1 MMKYRARSDTYYGL
15 NIAKLAWIV
24 LAQPKRIR
32 LQMISFQVEATVQFL
47 QYLNTKMIFTYRCCS
62 VGVDQKMSEAWVC
75 LVQHTDHHY
84 PGCTAT
90 ACHPQHH
97 QPGPGTP
104 RVEDSEHSHQG
115 HDEPD
120 HWHIHSVADHPWCAT
135 ENPENIWWSFQKI
148 IEMKCE
154 KIFQLWEGKNIL
166 SLTWLLTEALLPE
179 PPSELCSQYPGPPV
193 FGICWL

>member
-1 MMKYRARSDTYYGL
+1 MKYRARSDTYYGL
-15 NIAKLAWIV
+15 NIAKLAWIA

-32 LQMISFQVEATVQFL
+32 LQMISFPVEATVQFL
-47 QYLNTKMIFTYRCCS
+47 QYLNTKMKFTYRCCL

-75 LVQHTDHHY
+75 LVQHTDPHY

-97 QPGPGTP
+97 QPWPGTP

-120 HWHIHSVADHPWCAT
+120 HWHIHSDADHPWCAT
-135 ENPENIWWSFQKI
+135 ENPEQRYRSIGHLSVFS
-148 IEMKCE
+148 
-154 KIFQLWEGKNIL
+154 
-166 SLTWLLTEALLPE
+166 SLTWELTEALLPE
-179 PPSELCSQYPGPPV
+179 PLELCSQYWAPEPLWPEPE
-193 FGICWL
+193 